1 MSAKIKSIIATVTGF
16 LAHHIVDLN
25 NVSDVLGELVGAL
38 PIDSQDKDRIAE
50 AIASLRNSANNIND
64 FLNGTNVTGA
74 DVTIKE
80 SDIVNSLGNYFKSD
94 EGKSLLASILA
105 GNAAD
110 QNEFKADAEGNGNA

>member
-1 MSAKIKSIIATVTGF
+1 MSAKSIIATVTGF

-38 PIDSQDKDRIAE
+38 PIDSQDKERIAE
-50 AIASLRNSANNIND
+50 AITALRNSANNIAN
-64 FLNGTNVTGA
+64 FLSGTNVTGA

-94 EGKSLLASILA
+94 EGQALLASIL
-105 GNAAD
+105 
-110 QNEFKADAEGNGNA
+110 KADAEGNGNA